1 MDLAGSLIPE
11 LSRLERFVMEK
22 MGEEGR
28 HGLIEGM
35 ALFVKYFREGS
46 PEL

>member
-1 MDLAGSLIPE
+1 
-11 LSRLERFVMEK
+11 MEK

-28 HGLIEGM
+28 RGLIEGM